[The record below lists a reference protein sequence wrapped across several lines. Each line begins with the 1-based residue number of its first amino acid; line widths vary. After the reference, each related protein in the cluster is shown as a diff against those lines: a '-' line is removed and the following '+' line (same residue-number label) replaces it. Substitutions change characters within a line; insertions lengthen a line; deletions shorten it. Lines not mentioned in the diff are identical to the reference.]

1 MNKIYVL
8 VLSVSVFAMVAC
20 GGGEEKKK
28 EDKKE
33 SEKEEQEEEEPA
45 GEEKEVDYSYVIP
58 QIDTN
63 ALTSEA
69 EILAAMEKVII
80 ARKTDDS
87 LAENVSG
94 YSGYYTEL
102 TNLYSTVMNKATQYS
117 STLKPKESLAFY
129 EKFDAV
135 TAKMYTK

>member
-1 MNKIYVL
+1 M
-8 VLSVSVFAMVAC
+8 SSAMFAFAAC
-20 GGGEEKKK
+20 GGSEEKKK

-33 SEKEEQEEEEPA
+33 GEKEEETEEPVK
-45 GEEKEVDYSYVIP
+45 EEPEVDYSYVIP

-69 EILAAMEKVII
+69 EILTAMEKVII

>member
-1 MNKIYVL
+1 MMATI
-8 VLSVSVFAMVAC
+8 VFAFTAC
-20 GGGEEKKK
+20 GGSDEKKK

-33 SEKEEQEEEEPA
+33 GEKEEETEEPVK
-45 GEEKEVDYSYVIP
+45 EEPEVDYSYVLP

-63 ALTSEA
+63 ALATEA
-69 EILAAMEKVII
+69 EILAAMEKVVI

-87 LAENVSG
+87 LAENVSD

-102 TNLYSTVMNKATQYS
+102 TNLYSTVMNKATKYS
-117 STLKPKESLAFY
+117 STLKPKESITFY

-135 TAKMYTK
+135 TAKMYAK